1 MIGGGNIAG
10 YTRTMTTAIT
20 LETSEG
26 NFAFAL
32 ALGAVLIT
40 ISLVVSVCAFGI
52 EAWSRRT
59 YVGGGRMNSVSPL
72 WAALGVMLPIF
83 APSPG
88 WAAKPQ
94 TIVLAS
100 TTSVQDS
107 GLLTHI
113 LPAFTAATGIE
124 VHVLAQ
130 GTGQAL
136 ATAAHGDADVVL
148 VHDPDAEAAFM
159 AAGHG
164 SSRTEVAWN
173 DFIIVGP
180 DADPAHVE
188 GRADAADALKAVASA
203 AAPFVSRGDKSGTD
217 AEEKRLWRAAGITP
231 SGAWYRDIGG
241 GMGAALNAASAMGA
255 YTLSDR
261 GTWLSYSNKSG
272 MKIVL
277 QGDRRLLNLYDIIL
291 LNPQTH
297 PQAKQ
302 APAHRLAD
310 WLASS
315 EGQTAI
321 ASYTTGDQK
330 LFHPAADPKP

>member
-1 MIGGGNIAG
+1 
-10 YTRTMTTAIT
+10 
-20 LETSEG
+20 
-26 NFAFAL
+26 
-32 ALGAVLIT
+32 
-40 ISLVVSVCAFGI
+40 
-52 EAWSRRT
+52 
-59 YVGGGRMNSVSPL
+59 MNPFHPPL
-72 WAALGVMLPIF
+72 AALGGVLSLLATSPAHAAE
-83 APSPG
+83 APK
-88 WAAKPQ
+88 AVTD

-113 LPAFTAATGIE
+113 LPRFTAETGIA

-136 ATAAHGDADVVL
+136 ATAAHGDADLLL

-164 SSRTEVAWN
+164 ASRTEIAWN

-180 DADPAHVE
+180 DADPAHIA
-188 GRADAADALKAVASA
+188 GRTNVADAFKAIATA

-217 AEEKRLWRAAGITP
+217 AEEKRLWRATGISP
-231 SGAWYRDIGG
+231 SGSWYCDIGG

-261 GTWLSYSNKSG
+261 GTWLSYGNKAG

-277 QGDRRLLNLYDIIL
+277 EGDHRLLIFYDVIL
-291 LNPQTH
+291 LDPTMH

-302 APAHRLAD
+302 APARRLAQ
-310 WLASS
+310 WLESA
-315 EGQTAI
+315 EGQAAI
-321 ASYTTGDQK
+321 AGYTKGGQT
-330 LFHPAADPKP
+330 LFHPEADPKP